1 MLISPHSEPQISSGQ
16 TTRKNIS
23 LRWAPQSLWPQD
35 QLWKKQRRLGT
46 YSHQSLLFPS
56 PWEKSK
62 EKLTPLELGA
72 GARAES
78 SSREQTEPRHSR
90 GQPCTTG
97 SCSGKNTLLSV
108 CAALLTGLRDQTQ
121 SGTTSPTLG
130 FFDTLS
136 HYI

>member
-23 LRWAPQSLWPQD
+23 LRWAPQSLRPQD

-78 SSREQTEPRHSR
+78 SSREQTEPRHSH

-97 SCSGKNTLLSV
+97 SCSGKNIALCV
-108 CAALLTGLRDQTQ
+108 CSFAYWIER
-121 SGTTSPTLG
+121 PNPEWNYVPNPRV
-130 FFDTLS
+130 F
-136 HYI
+136 